1 MLAPILEVPATLN
14 VPIFQIAAVVV
25 KFPLF
30 VVVILLKGLVW
41 PTIPS
46 TLRVP
51 PLTVKLFAVEVLL
64 FTVPVKLTVPDV
76 TVEVMSALK
85 VTGP

>member
-1 MLAPILEVPATLN
+1 MLETDNEAALV
-14 VPIFQIAAVVV
+14 IAALRSRA
-25 KFPLF
+25 P
-30 VVVILLKGLVW
+30 VIDIAPRGCTA

-46 TLRVP
+46 SLRVP
-51 PLTVKLFAVEVLL
+51 PLIVKLLAVELLL

-76 TVEVMSALK
+76 IVDVMSPLK

>member
-1 MLAPILEVPATLN
+1 M
-14 VPIFQIAAVVV
+14 IAALRSRAPVTDMA
-25 KFPLF
+25 PR
-30 VVVILLKGLVW
+30 GCDA

-46 TLRVP
+46 NLRVP
-51 PLTVKLFAVEVLL
+51 PLIVKLLAVEVLL

-76 TVEVMSALK
+76 IVDVMFPLK